1 MDFPPLSVGSGT
13 LTKAVGEP
21 VQAEQPNRKAFS
33 MSCIVATPGHQV
45 SVRSS
50 SETSTNEQTTTGGVV
65 DINKAEVTDS
75 AGTTVRE
82 QYQQQPSAP
91 DTKGTD
97 SDTDL
102 EEDDNCPRCFSYTD
116 PRHQNGIDLYDKSF
130 LDNYQL
136 TGEYKLNLHELH
148 DITWEE
154 KLLKAKEEDF
164 IAGDYGEGC
173 NRETRSLYIRRDRQY
188 LEKQMKMA
196 EIEGKYQQRFT
207 EKDTIGII
215 VFHSRYYGNNIRLKP
230 DVVKKLLDEDPT
242 IFDGMKSPHHLIPGN
257 SNTHSQAARYQP
269 LAKLIANNSHDQ
281 SMIFEEYGHSP
292 SCPIKE
298 YSQNSDNP
306 SQTLPDNL
314 RCWSVCFLPFQAYM
328 NQCYEIKTDGYYE
341 WVDFKSM
348 KYELLMKNTREKVFL
363 KNFYRFLFGDESSA
377 TPTADSPAS
386 NALVDDREKTRMNH
400 LETRFTLLKKMFP
413 PEFDE
418 EFTMDDLMAK
428 FSNLYEESFRE

>member
-13 LTKAVGEP
+13 LAKAVGEP
-21 VQAEQPNRKAFS
+21 VQTEQPKRKAFS
-33 MSCIVATPGHQV
+33 MSCIVATPDHQV

-75 AGTTVRE
+75 AGATVRE

-91 DTKGTD
+91 DTKSTD

-102 EEDDNCPRCFSYTD
+102 KEDHNCPRCFRHVD
-116 PRHQNGIDLYDKSF
+116 PRYKYGVDLYDKSF

-136 TGEYKLNLHELH
+136 TGEYKLNLHELY
-148 DITWEE
+148 DITWDEN
-154 KLLKAKEEDF
+154 LLKAQEDEF
-164 IAGDYGEGC
+164 IAGNYGEGC
-173 NRETRSLYIRRDRQY
+173 NREMRSGYIREHRQS
-188 LEKQMKMA
+188 LETQMKMA
-196 EIEGKYQQRFT
+196 EIEGKYQQQFT
-207 EKDTIGII
+207 EKDRIGIV
-215 VFHSRYYGNNIRLKP
+215 VFDSYDYPNHVRLKP
-230 DVVKKLLDEDPT
+230 DTVKKLLDEDPT
-242 IFDGMKSPHHLIPGN
+242 IFDGMKSPHHLIPSCN
-257 SNTHSQAARYQP
+257 HSQAARYQP
-269 LAKLIANNSHDQ
+269 LARLIANNRDDQ
-281 SMIFEEYGHSP
+281 SMIFEEYEHNS
-292 SCPIKE
+292 SCPFKR

-306 SQTLPDNL
+306 SQTLSDSL
-314 RCWSVCFLPFQAYM
+314 TCWSVFFLPFPAYM
-328 NQCYEIKTDGYYE
+328 NRCYEIKIDGNLE
-341 WVDFKSM
+341 WVDFKST
-348 KYELLMKNTREKVFL
+348 KYQLIVKNTREKIFL
-363 KNFYRFLFGDESSA
+363 KNFYRFLFGDEYSV

-400 LETRFTLLKKMFP
+400 LETKFTLLKKMFP

>member
-1 MDFPPLSVGSGT
+1 MDFPSLSVGSGT
-13 LTKAVGEP
+13 LAKAVGES
-21 VQAEQPNRKAFS
+21 VQAEQPKRKAFS
-33 MSCIVATPGHQV
+33 MSCIVATPDHQV
-45 SVRSS
+45 SVGSS
-50 SETSTNEQTTTGGVV
+50 PETSTNEQTTTGGVV

-75 AGTTVRE
+75 AGATVRE

-91 DTKGTD
+91 DTKSTD

-102 EEDDNCPRCFSYTD
+102 EEDDNCPRCFGHND
-116 PRHQNGIDLYDKSF
+116 PRYQNGIDLYDKSF

-148 DITWEE
+148 NITWDE
-154 KLLKAKEEDF
+154 KLLKAQEEDF

-173 NRETRSLYIRRDRQY
+173 NKETRSLYIRRNRKS

-215 VFHSRYYGNNIRLKP
+215 VFYSCYYGNNVRLKP

-242 IFDGMKSPHHLIPGN
+242 IFDGMKSPHHLIPGD
-257 SNTHSQAARYQP
+257 SNIHSHAARYQP

-281 SMIFEEYGHSP
+281 SMIFEEYEHSP
-292 SCPIKE
+292 SCPNKE

-306 SQTLPDNL
+306 SRTLPDNL
-314 RCWSVCFLPFQAYM
+314 RCWSVRFLPFPAYM

-341 WVDFKSM
+341 SVDFKSM
-348 KYELLMKNTREKVFL
+348 KYQLTMKNTREKIFL
-363 KNFYRFLFGDESSA
+363 KNFYRFLFGDEYSA
-377 TPTADSPAS
+377 TPAVDSPAS

-400 LETRFTLLKKMFP
+400 LETKFTLLKKMFP

>member
-13 LTKAVGEP
+13 LAKAVGEP
-21 VQAEQPNRKAFS
+21 VQAGQPKRKAFS
-33 MSCIVATPGHQV
+33 MSCIVATPDHQV

-50 SETSTNEQTTTGGVV
+50 SETSTNEQTITGGVV

-75 AGTTVRE
+75 AGATVRE

-91 DTKGTD
+91 DTK
-97 SDTDL
+97 DTDL
-102 EEDDNCPRCFSYTD
+102 EEDDDCPCCLGFND
-116 PRHQNGIDLYDKSF
+116 PRHENGIDLYDKSF

-154 KLLKAKEEDF
+154 KLLKAQEEDF

-173 NRETRSLYIRRDRQY
+173 NRETRSLHIRRNRKF

-207 EKDTIGII
+207 EKDRIGII
-215 VFHSRYYGNNIRLKP
+215 VFDSYYYDNHVRLKP

-242 IFDGMKSPHHLIPGN
+242 IFDGMKSPHHLIPCHN
-257 SNTHSQAARYQP
+257 HSHAARYQP
-269 LAKLIANNSHDQ
+269 LARLIANNRNDQ
-281 SMIFEEYGHSP
+281 SMIFEEYEHSP
-292 SCPIKE
+292 SCRLKR
-298 YSQNSDNP
+298 YRQNSDNP
-306 SQTLPDNL
+306 SQTLSGSL
-314 RCWSVCFLPFQAYM
+314 TCWSVFFLPFPAYM
-328 NQCYEIKTDGYYE
+328 NRCYEIKVDGYLE
-341 WVDFKSM
+341 SVDFKSM

-363 KNFYRFLFGDESSA
+363 KNFYRFLFGDESPA
-377 TPTADSPAS
+377 TSTVDSPMS

-400 LETRFTLLKKMFP
+400 LETRFTLLKKIFP